1 MESFFSPNLSAT
13 HGGIQSWRPSTL
25 SNLSVSVVTQPSGF
39 RPRAPSHPVW
49 IFSILCGSNRPLL
62 WHFCLLALAIWIRVI
77 GMLWWL
83 RPRRGRLKASV
94 WPMSVLWQIKVMVPL
109 GVIADWPNFGFM
121 HLMVAPIAIDCVNSI
136 CFEILFEFQVWD
148 PGGKLGVVAWFFAF
162 RRYLWVARLLIKETQ
177 LVWRPNALWF
187 GAKDRFGILLE
198 FLFSSIPYKLVEI
211 FLYCFNKFQLDYC
224 TVSTTIECIGEQ
236 HCRFFWDEDSL
247 HQHVVVLFFYFQE
260 VREHYVIDQPVR
272 QLMVDVALDSPIN
285 LVWLIIAPAIVQDAP
300 QNDCN
305 RGYI

>member
-1 MESFFSPNLSAT
+1 MENFFSPNPSAT

-25 SNLSVSVVTQPSGF
+25 SNLSVSFVTQPSGF
-39 RPRAPSHPVW
+39 WPRALSHPVW
-49 IFSILCGSNRPLL
+49 FFSILCGSNRPLL
-62 WHFCLLALAIWIRVI
+62 WHFCLMILAIWVRVL

-94 WPMSVLWQIKVMVPL
+94 WPKSVM
-109 GVIADWPNFGFM
+109 ADWY
-121 HLMVAPIAIDCVNSI
+121 LMAAPVAIDCVNSI
-136 CFEILFEFQVWD
+136 YFEILFEFQVWD
-148 PGGKLGVVAWFFAF
+148 PGGKLGVIWFFVF
-162 RRYLWVARLLIKETQ
+162 PRHLWVARLLIKETQ
-177 LVWRPNALWF
+177 PVWRPNVLWF
-187 GAKDRFGILLE
+187 GDKDRFSTLLE
-198 FLFSSIPYKLVEI
+198 FLFSFIPYKLVEI
-211 FLYCFNKFQLDYC
+211 FLYCFNKFQVDYC

-236 HCRFFWDEDSL
+236 HCRFLWDENSL

-272 QLMVDVALDSPIN
+272 QLMVGVALDSPIN

-305 RGYI
+305 RDYI